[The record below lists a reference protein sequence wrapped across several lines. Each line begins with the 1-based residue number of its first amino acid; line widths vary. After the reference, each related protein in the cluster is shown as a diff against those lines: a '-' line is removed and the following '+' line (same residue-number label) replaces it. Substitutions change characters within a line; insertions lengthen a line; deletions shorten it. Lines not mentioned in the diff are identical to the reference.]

1 MLRRKTQL
9 SQCASA
15 CSGTVGPKLSDIQQ
29 AILLLT
35 CVGKVRLF
43 LSTISISPL
52 KLESSF
58 GRQIFVFS
66 ELKSA
71 NETNL
76 GYYLGAFYSYFLG
89 IR

>member
-1 MLRRKTQL
+1 MYIN
-9 SQCASA
+9 S
-15 CSGTVGPKLSDIQQ
+15 
-29 AILLLT
+29 
-35 CVGKVRLF
+35 
-43 LSTISISPL
+43 L

-76 GYYLGAFYSYFLG
+76 ECSLGASSF
-89 IR
+89 